1 MNGYSALDIFENK
14 NGNCMGYTYD
24 DIILMPGYINFTM
37 NDINLETQITRNYRI
52 KTPIVSSPMD
62 TVTESEMAI
71 QLALQGGLGI
81 IHANMDV
88 DSQVRMIK
96 KVKRYNNGF
105 INEPITVSPN
115 HTLDDIWKLIE
126 TKGYTGFPVT
136 SDGLLNSELIGMIT
150 RRDIDFVVD
159 KTQTIYEFM
168 TLRED
173 LILIKGEITLEKARD
188 ILIFGK
194 KKRIPIVDLE
204 NRLISMVCRKDIINN
219 TEYPLASRHP
229 QTQQLL
235 VAAAITT
242 HSGYMEKVDATVSAG
257 VDIICIDASQGNSHF
272 QIQVIKDIK
281 AKYPNIDIIAG
292 NVVTVSQAKNL
303 INAGAD
309 SLRVGMG
316 IGSICTT
323 QDVTGVGRPQANAV
337 YHIAKYANSLE
348 QESNIPVIA
357 DGGISSSGHIVKALS
372 LGASCIMLGSLLA
385 GTDETPGDYI
395 YREGIRVKK
404 YRGMGSLDA
413 IKKRMGDR
421 YLANGTDVKVA
432 QGVSGEVVS
441 KGSIKRHI
449 PYLVSGVKH
458 GLQNIGVKN
467 VNELHN
473 NLYNNNIRMEIR
485 SFQAQSEGG
494 IHNVLNYE

>member
-1 MNGYSALDIFENK
+1 MNGYSALDIFENC
-14 NGNCMGYTYD
+14 NGSCTGYTYD
-24 DIILMPGYINFTM
+24 DIILMPRYIDFTM

-52 KTPIVSSPMD
+52 KTPIISSPMD
-62 TVTESEMAI
+62 TITESDMAI

-81 IHANMDV
+81 IHANMDTET
-88 DSQVRMIK
+88 QVSMIK

-105 INEPITVSPN
+105 INNPITVSPY
-115 HTLDDIWKLIE
+115 HTLNNIWQLIE
-126 TKGYTGFPVT
+126 SKGYTGFPVT

-204 NRLISMVCRKDIINN
+204 NKLISMVCRKDIINN

-235 VAAAITT
+235 VASAITT
-242 HSGYMEKVDATVSAG
+242 HPGYMEKVDAIVCAG

-272 QIQVIKDIK
+272 QIQVIINIK

-292 NVVTVSQAKNL
+292 NIVTVSQAHNL

-309 SLRVGMG
+309 CLRVGMG

-323 QDVTGVGRPQANAV
+323 QDVTGVGRPQASAV
-337 YHIAKYANSLE
+337 YHVAKYASTLE
-348 QESNIPVIA
+348 TGNIPIIA

-372 LGASCIMLGSLLA
+372 LGASGVMLGSLLA

-395 YREGIRVKK
+395 YREGIRIKK

-473 NLYNNNIRMEIR
+473 NLYTNNIRMEIR
-485 SFQAQSEGG
+485 SFQAQHEGG